1 MDKNKIHGFMDQ
13 LNPFFI
19 GAVNS
24 MNEFEKEEHTEDIWY
39 S

>member
-13 LNPFFI
+13 LNLFFS
-19 GAVNS
+19 S
-24 MNEFEKEEHTEDIWY
+24 MNEFEKEEHKEDIWY